1 MGNENK
7 RTEHLNEAI
16 RLHLKNTRHHRC
28 VIARSATKFDI
39 PHAQHRMLMRLSKEE
54 NLSQR
59 QLADIFEISPA
70 AIAVA
75 LKKLEGGGYIK
86 RRSSEGDSRVNEIEL
101 TEKGR
106 QVVKATRSTFSEI
119 DSAMFDG
126 FSCEEL
132 ESYNTL
138 MRKIEANLY
147 SIEQEEAKL

>member
-1 MGNENK
+1 MSKDQVRSEQ
-7 RTEHLNEAI
+7 LNEAV

-28 VIARSATKFDI
+28 VIAKTATKFDI
-39 PHAQHRMLMRLSKEE
+39 PHAQHRMLMHLSKER
-54 NLSQR
+54 NLSQK

-70 AIAVA
+70 AVAVA
-75 LKKLEGGGYIK
+75 LKKLESGGYIL
-86 RRSSEGDSRVNEIEL
+86 RRTSEGDSRVNEIEM

-132 ESYNTL
+132 ESYNAL
-138 MRKIEANLY
+138 MRKIETNLY
-147 SIEQEEAKL
+147 NIEQKGEKQ

>member
-1 MGNENK
+1 MSKDQVRSEQ
-7 RTEHLNEAI
+7 LNEAV

-28 VIARSATKFDI
+28 VIAKTATKFDI
-39 PHAQHRMLMRLSKEE
+39 PHAQHRMLMHLSKER
-54 NLSQR
+54 NLSQK

-70 AIAVA
+70 AVAVA
-75 LKKLEGGGYIK
+75 LKKLESGGYIL
-86 RRSSEGDSRVNEIEL
+86 RRTSQGDSRVNEIEM

-138 MRKIEANLY
+138 MRKIETNLY
-147 SIEQEEAKL
+147 NIEQKGEKQ